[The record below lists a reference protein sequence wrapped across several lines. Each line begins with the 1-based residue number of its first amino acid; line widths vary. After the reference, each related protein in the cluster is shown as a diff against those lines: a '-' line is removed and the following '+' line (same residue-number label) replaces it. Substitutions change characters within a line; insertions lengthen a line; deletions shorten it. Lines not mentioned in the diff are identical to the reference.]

1 MNRNILKIMSLSC
14 ILLATGCNEGIE
26 DLLGD
31 GSLYFE
37 RINNTVEIEGDADEM
52 TIEVSARLS
61 ALAQEDIDVTYSIA
75 ADQSV
80 IDAYNRKNGT
90 EYVAFTSATIGS
102 GSSKVAKG
110 EVLADAVEIRLTGVS
125 GIEPGVTPVLPVKMT
140 SSSAHVIEGSDI
152 IYYILKAPV
161 KITTVGQFERGNSKN
176 TIQVP
181 IQPTDVFNEITYEAL
196 FRMDG
201 YNSSMNST
209 IMGLEGNLILRI
221 GDAKDGT
228 TPRDVLQVSGGAMGD
243 ILLRDDPIELG
254 KWYHVALS
262 CNGSTGVLYLNGVE
276 KVRAPIAMP
285 ANFSGSGSNNPGFR
299 IGGLENF
306 KWGSR
311 PFFGCMSEVRIW
323 NVARS
328 ADQIRENMLNVKP
341 DTDGLVYYYKLNR
354 EDGKVFNEVTGEE
367 EAHYRNIS
375 AVELETPIVI
385 Q

>member
-37 RINNTVEIEGDADEM
+37 RINNTVEIEGDSDEM

-61 ALAQEDIDVTYSIA
+61 ALAQEDIDVTYSIVS
-75 ADQSV
+75 DQSV

-90 EYVAFTSATIGS
+90 EYVAFTSASIGS

-152 IYYILKAPV
+152 IYFVLKAPV
-161 KITTVGQFERGNSKN
+161 KITTAGLFELGNKFN

-181 IQPTDVFNEITYEAL
+181 IKSDDSFSEITYEAL
-196 FRMDG
+196 FRQDQ
-201 YNSSMNST
+201 YDNSKLNST
-209 IMGLEGNLILRI
+209 IMGVEGLLILRI
-221 GDAKDGT
+221 GDAKEGT
-228 TPRDVLQVSGGAMGD
+228 TPRDVLQVSGNAMGD
-243 ILLRDDPIELG
+243 ILLKDDPIELG

-262 CNGSTGVLYLNGVE
+262 CNGSTGILYLNGVE
-276 KVRAPIAMP
+276 KVRAPIKMP
-285 ANFSGSGSNNPGFR
+285 ADFTGGGNPGFR
-299 IGGLENF
+299 IAGLENF
-306 KWGSR
+306 KWGAR
-311 PFFGCMSEVRIW
+311 PFYGCMSEVRIW
-323 NVARS
+323 NVART

-367 EAHYRNIS
+367 EAHYRNVS